1 MPRSP
6 TDTRERILQ
15 AAYELFYAKGF
26 SRVGVDAVAE
36 KAGLTKRTLYYHF
49 KSKDDL
55 LAAVLE
61 HRGEL
66 ALERIRRWAAGL
78 KGGAEGFV
86 EALFAELSRW
96 ASKPGWEGAG
106 FTRVAMELAD
116 LPGHPARAIARRH
129 KAAVEAWLAGE
140 LGSRK
145 VRQNARA
152 AREIA
157 LLIEGCVALML
168 IHSKNEYATAAAAA
182 ARLLLRRLR
191 EV

>member
-1 MPRSP
+1 MPMPRSS
-6 TDTRERILQ
+6 TGTRERILQ

-26 SRVGVDAVAE
+26 ARVGVDAVAG

-66 ALERIRRWAAGL
+66 ALERVGRWAASL
-78 KGGAEGFV
+78 KGHADAFAA
-86 EALFAELSRW
+86 ALFRELSRW

-116 LPGHPARAIARRH
+116 LPATRRGRSRGATRPRSRRGSRGSSRPARCAKAPVRRAR
-129 KAAVEAWLAGE
+129 
-140 LGSRK
+140 SR
-145 VRQNARA
+145 
-152 AREIA
+152 
-157 LLIEGCVALML
+157 
-168 IHSKNEYATAAAAA
+168 S
-182 ARLLLRRLR
+182 
-191 EV
+191 